1 MINYDLCIAWNWKH
15 DNDFIRL
22 IDCACQSKGLSLL
35 TITPDNLT
43 KILHSLNDEQIS
55 FKAFFD
61 RASDTD
67 KHFIPIDQWADNHDV
82 YRINAHERAV
92 RSWNKAAVHYELIRA
107 GIYTPYTIILP
118 PYEEQPHVTDIDLSL
133 LGDNFFIKPA
143 HGGGGEGVKKE
154 ATTINQVLIARQENP
169 ADSYL
174 LQAYIKSVQL
184 GCRQAWFRIICCNG
198 QVYPCWWDQH
208 THIYIPVTYEE
219 KNHFVLDPLYSISTS
234 IANIC
239 RLELFSTEI
248 ALTPEKCFVV
258 VDYVNDQIDL
268 RLQSKAFD
276 GVPDEIVQGIV
287 ERLADI
293 VDNI

>member
-92 RSWNKAAVHYELIRA
+92 RSWNKATVHYELIRA

-143 HGGGGEGVKKE
+143 HGGGGEGVKKG

-169 ADSYL
+169 AGRICI
-174 LQAYIKSVQL
+174 LQYIKKRELSAHQ
-184 GCRQAWFRIICCNG
+184 RIMRRTRSAIC
-198 QVYPCWWDQH
+198 PEITKDILITTH
-208 THIYIPVTYEE
+208 TII
-219 KNHFVLDPLYSISTS
+219 SSASTS
-234 IANIC
+234 AR
-239 RLELFSTEI
+239 RLKFHQKAA
-248 ALTPEKCFVV
+248 ALMQRKRSF
-258 VDYVNDQIDL
+258 
-268 RLQSKAFD
+268 
-276 GVPDEIVQGIV
+276 
-287 ERLADI
+287 
-293 VDNI
+293 